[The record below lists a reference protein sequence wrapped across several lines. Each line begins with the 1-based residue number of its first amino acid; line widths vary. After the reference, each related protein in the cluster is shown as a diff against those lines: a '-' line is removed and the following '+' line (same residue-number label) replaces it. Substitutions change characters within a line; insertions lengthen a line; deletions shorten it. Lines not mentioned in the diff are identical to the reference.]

1 MSTIKLTL
9 NISILK
15 AIVVL
20 CRITGESLRRSFAD
34 EYMEPHERRAIF
46 AQWIRVRWNME
57 LAERLLC
64 ERALHCR
71 FPINLGWPSTQLA
84 RMIFDRIVR

>member
-20 CRITGESLRRSFAD
+20 CRITGESLQRSFED
-34 EYMEPHERRAIF
+34 ECMEPHERRAIF
-46 AQWIRVRWNME
+46 AQWIRVRSNME

-64 ERALHCR
+64 ERESHCR
-71 FPINLGWPSTQLA
+71 FPINLG
-84 RMIFDRIVR
+84 

>member
-20 CRITGESLRRSFAD
+20 CRITGESLQRSFAD
-34 EYMEPHERRAIF
+34 EHTEPHERRAIF
-46 AQWIRVRWNME
+46 AQWLRVRRNME
-57 LAERLLC
+57 VAERTLLDQVC
-64 ERALHCR
+64 SVS
-71 FPINLGWPSTQLA
+71 STQIL
-84 RMIFDRIVR
+84 DG

>member
-20 CRITGESLRRSFAD
+20 CRITGESLQRSFAN
-34 EYMEPHERRAIF
+34 ECMQLHERRAIF
-46 AQWIRVRWNME
+46 AEWSRVRWNMDA
-57 LAERLLC
+57 AERLLWS
-64 ERALHCR
+64 LQ
-71 FPINLGWPSTQLA
+71 G
-84 RMIFDRIVR
+84 D